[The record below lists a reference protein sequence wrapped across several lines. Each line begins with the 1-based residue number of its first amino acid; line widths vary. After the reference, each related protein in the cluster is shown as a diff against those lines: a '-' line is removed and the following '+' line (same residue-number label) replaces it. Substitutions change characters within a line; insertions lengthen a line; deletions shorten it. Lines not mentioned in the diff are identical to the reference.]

1 MKEMSKKLDIETKK
15 AERDGAKVKQ
25 LETDMTALTKEKGIQ
40 CCLCSYKA
48 FDPNK
53 SPESYSLI
61 KHSIMFLI
69 NCYY

>member
-1 MKEMSKKLDIETKK
+1 MSKKLDIETKK

-48 FDPNK
+48 FAPKKALN
-53 SPESYSLI
+53 PIPL
-61 KHSIMFLI
+61 
-69 NCYY
+69 